1 MPSRLFW
8 DLFRLRLRAFKI
20 HHLAPFFDISLKSFI
35 TAETSENWESL
46 APIQPKKPRSATLK
60 EVPVPI

>member
-1 MPSRLFW
+1 MRSRLFW

-46 APIQPKKPRSATLK
+46 APIQP
-60 EVPVPI
+60 